1 MKDLAA
7 QIREAVR
14 LLDEIHSQLEAKSTQ
29 AIHDQ
34 ELAQSLEFELL
45 DEFKRKV
52 DHTRHIIWPYLIA
65 LQQHSPENVDYALQL
80 YRMQRVR
87 EMLKA
92 MKADQ
97 AAVEKDPRLMLFLNE
112 LNRMIGKS
120 GKQAD

>member
-7 QIREAVR
+7 QIQEAVR
-14 LLDEIHSQLEAKSTQ
+14 LLSDIHARLEAKSAE

-34 ELAQSLEFELL
+34 ELAHALEFDLL
-45 DEFKRKV
+45 DEFKRKL
-52 DHTRHIIWPYLIA
+52 DHARHIIWPYLIA

-92 MKADQ
+92 MKADE
-97 AAVEKDPRLMLFLNE
+97 AAVQKDPRLMLFLNE

-120 GKQAD
+120 SRQPD

>member
-7 QIREAVR
+7 QIHEAVR
-14 LLDEIHSQLEAKSTQ
+14 LLNDIHAQLEAKSSE

-34 ELAQSLEFELL
+34 ELSNTLNFELL

-92 MKADQ
+92 MKADD
-97 AAVEKDPRLMLFLNE
+97 AAMQKDPRLMLFLNE
-112 LNRMIGKS
+112 LNRMISKTGKL
-120 GKQAD
+120 AD